1 VSWSLAVLA
10 EPIELPVGS
19 TLATLRDAISH
30 LGKTVPKSDHEM
42 PAVLTTAELLTRAA
56 EQGSPVEF
64 ARIATLRA
72 LNRHMLRSFNPE
84 RNACGRRGVRVQVLQ
99 RVIRQTG

>member
-1 VSWSLAVLA
+1 LAALS
-10 EPIELPVGS
+10 PG
-19 TLATLRDAISH
+19 TNRQ
-30 LGKTVPKSDHEM
+30 
-42 PAVLTTAELLTRAA
+42 RAA

-64 ARIATLRA
+64 ARIATLQA